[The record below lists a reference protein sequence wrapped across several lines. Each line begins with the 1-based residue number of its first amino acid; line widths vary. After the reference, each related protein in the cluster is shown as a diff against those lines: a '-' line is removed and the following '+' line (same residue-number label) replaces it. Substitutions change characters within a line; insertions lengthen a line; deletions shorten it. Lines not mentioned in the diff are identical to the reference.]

1 MMEIKYLDQSVGY
14 LGDNQPRW
22 DADRDYGS
30 EYVRVYFRIDAH
42 YYQYPFKAYEGLEAD
57 KEAYRFDCRQL
68 FESLGWDYVEGKYQS
83 SCASAKQ
90 GLKSLYL
97 HPQGFSG
104 IVLKNDV
111 KPIAEAIAKYA
122 KTYSL
127 RWVDVYET
135 YYSMSEEAYE
145 TYLNGKK
152 DHIRRKVFEAFQTK
166 RRTQF
171 KWAAGGCFDL
181 GKEIRLCRVEQPN
194 YNTLGAS
201 FEEKYLLNLVDEMI
215 EEGYLVAQLKGESLN
230 IRSLNKTEMKKLNL
244 APIL

>member
-30 EYVRVYFRIDAH
+30 EYVKVYFRIDTH

-122 KTYSL
+122 KTYNL

-194 YNTLGAS
+194 CNALGSS

-215 EEGYLVAQLKGESLN
+215 EEGYLIAQLNGDSLSV
-230 IRSLNKTEMKKLNL
+230 RSLNKTEMKKLNL